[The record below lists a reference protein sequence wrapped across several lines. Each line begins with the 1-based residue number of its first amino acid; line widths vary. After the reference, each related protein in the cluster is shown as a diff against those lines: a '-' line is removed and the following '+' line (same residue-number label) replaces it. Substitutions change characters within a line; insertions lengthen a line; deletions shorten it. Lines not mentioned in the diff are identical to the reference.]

1 MQWIKNNVVLV
12 VSALVSLLLIGGSGF
27 YFYSQFSEEKNAEAE
42 LTTVKT
48 TYDEYLN
55 KEPSPVAENVEGA
68 KEQQKRL
75 MEFKARAEK
84 FFPVFNTNTM
94 SGDEFGAH
102 LVAKLYELQR
112 LTARANV
119 QMPTNFS
126 FSFTAQRELLQ
137 YDSTKTPIMLA
148 QLGDVM
154 GLCGALCDARVY
166 EILEI
171 RRAVASTNDS
181 TAQPMNPTDYTRR
194 RQITTNDVAKA
205 IVLPY
210 EIAFKGSSIELG
222 VVLERLAHSSNGFI
236 VKSVSVEP
244 GDIKSEE
251 EMQAAQENAVVTV
264 GGGRM
269 SAAMAARYGLGRR
282 GGPAPPPAAAAPTAP
297 AAPAPASKK
306 TGIVLKERPLKIT
319 LMVDAVKLAP

>member
-27 YFYSQFSEEKNAEAE
+27 YFYSQFSQEKEAEAQ
-42 LTTVKT
+42 LTTIKT
-48 TYDEYLN
+48 TYGEYLN
-55 KEPSPVAENVEGA
+55 KEPSPVAENVEAA

-75 MEFKARAEK
+75 LEFKARAEK

-94 SGDEFGAH
+94 SGDEFGSY
-102 LVAKLYELQR
+102 LVARLFELQR
-112 LTARANV
+112 MASRANV
-119 QMPTNFS
+119 QVPTNFS
-126 FSFTAQRELLQ
+126 FSFTTQRELLQ
-137 YDSTKTPIMLA
+137 YDATKTPLMLT
-148 QLGDVM
+148 QLGDVAA
-154 GLCGALCDARVY
+154 LCGALCEARVY

-181 TAQPMNPTDYTRR
+181 TAQPTNPTDYTRR
-194 RQITTNDVAKA
+194 RQITTNEVAKA
-205 IVLPY
+205 IVMPY
-210 EIAFKGSSIELG
+210 ELAFKGSSIELG
-222 VVLERLAHSSNGFI
+222 GVLERLAHSASGFI

-251 EMQAAQENAVVTV
+251 EMQAAQEGAVVTV

-282 GGPAPPPAAAAPTAP
+282 GGQAP
-297 AAPAPASKK
+297 AAPAAPAAPGAPAPGSKK